1 VNEIPTSP
9 IQPLPRILVDGYR
22 RWRETVYVGRAEE
35 AQRLSDEGQRPHTML
50 ISCCDSRML
59 LSHIFGIVE
68 GEMFVHRNIAN
79 LVPPY
84 SPDGTETAT
93 AAAVEFAVTALRV
106 SHLVVMGH
114 TRCGGVRG
122 FHDLCVSGAD
132 RTGAGDSFVARWME
146 TLRPALDRHRA
157 EPDMPTRLRK
167 MEAEGVRLSLENLM
181 TYPFVIDA
189 VKRGH
194 LQLHGAMKN
203 IAAGTLHSYDAA
215 TRDFVPV

>member
-1 VNEIPTSP
+1 VPEGA
-9 IQPLPRILVDGYR
+9 IQPLPKVLVDGYR
-22 RWRETVYVGRAEE
+22 RWRDTIYVGRAAE
-35 AQRLSDEGQRPHTML
+35 AQRLSKEGQRPHTML

-84 SPDGTETAT
+84 SLSSTETAT
-93 AAAVEFAVTALRV
+93 AAAVEFAVTTLKV

-122 FHDLCVSGAD
+122 FHDLCMSGSAQAGVSE
-132 RTGAGDSFVARWME
+132 SFVARWME
-146 TLRPALDRHRA
+146 ILRPAMDMHLT

-167 MEAEGVRLSLENLM
+167 LESEGVRLSLANLM
-181 TYPFVIDA
+181 TYPFVVEA
-189 VKRGH
+189 VESGQ

-215 TRDFVPV
+215 TQTFVPV